1 MYLSTDNTNTLTTK
15 KLYLQH
21 NFLLSI
27 SRKLFYMHD
36 VLLQRN
42 VEKLPVP
49 TRGTILADKIE
60 QCLVIRTGNFRN

>member
-27 SRKLFYMHD
+27 FRMLCYMHEA
-36 VLLQRN
+36 LLRLG